1 VMNHLASYPQH
12 DVIIDSLKRRNVVS
26 RLGNV
31 VLVTTDV
38 LLPNGS
44 QVTVV
49 VKGGASG
56 DVSPCLMQERH

>member
-1 VMNHLASYPQH
+1 MMNHLASYPQH
-12 DVIIDSLKRRNVVS
+12 DGIIDSLKRRNVVS